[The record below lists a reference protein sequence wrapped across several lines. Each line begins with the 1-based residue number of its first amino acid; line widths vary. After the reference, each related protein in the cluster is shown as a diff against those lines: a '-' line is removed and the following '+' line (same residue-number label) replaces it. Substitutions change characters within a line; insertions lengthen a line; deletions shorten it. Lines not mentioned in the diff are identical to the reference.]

1 MHFDVTPEALAAA
14 SAQVT
19 ALTARLIGTGAAQTV
34 ANGIIG
40 PAGSDISSIRT
51 AAFLKAKGAEH
62 DAMAAMGNSQLALS
76 SYGVAESGSSYTI
89 GEAEAVSIYTAA
101 GGAGV

>member
-1 MHFDVTPEALAAA
+1 MQLDVTPEALAAA

-19 ALTARLIGTGAAQTV
+19 ALTARLIGSGAAQTV

-40 PAGSDISSIRT
+40 PPGSDISSVRT

-62 DAMAAMGNSQLALS
+62 DAMATMGNAQLALS
-76 SYGVAESGSSYTI
+76 SYGVAESGTSYAI
-89 GEAEAVSIYTAA
+89 GEGEAVSIYTAA

>member
-1 MHFDVTPEALAAA
+1 MQLDVTPEAMAAA
-14 SAQVT
+14 SAQVA
-19 ALTARLIGTGAAQTV
+19 ALTARLIGAGAAQTV

-40 PAGSDISSIRT
+40 PAGSDISSVRT
-51 AAFLKAKGAEH
+51 AAYLKAKGLEH
-62 DAMAAMGNSQLALS
+62 DAMATMGNAELAQS
-76 SYGVAESGSSYTI
+76 SYGVAESGVSYAI

>member
-1 MHFDVTPEALAAA
+1 MQLDVTPEALAAA

-62 DAMAAMGNSQLALS
+62 DAMATGGNAQLALS
-76 SYGVAESGSSYTI
+76 SYGVAESGISYTI
-89 GEAEAVSIYTAA
+89 GEAEGVAIYTAA

>member
-1 MHFDVTPEALAAA
+1 MQLDVTPEALAGA
-14 SAQVT
+14 SAQVA
-19 ALTARLIGTGAAQTV
+19 ALTARLLGTGAAQTV

-51 AAFLKAKGAEH
+51 AAYLKAKGAEH
-62 DAMAAMGNSQLALS
+62 DAMATMGSAQLALS
-76 SYGVAESGSSYTI
+76 SYGVAESGVSYAI
-89 GEAEAVSIYTAA
+89 GEAEGVSIYTAA

>member
-19 ALTARLIGTGAAQTV
+19 ALTARLIGSGAAQTV

-40 PAGSDISSIRT
+40 PPGSDISSVRT

-62 DAMAAMGNSQLALS
+62 DAMATMGNAQLALS
-76 SYGVAESGSSYTI
+76 SYGVAESGTSYAI
-89 GEAEAVSIYTAA
+89 GEGEAVSIYTAA